1 MGILLKNS
9 FDMLSSSGDMN
20 KRYGFIF
27 VNRTNDDL
35 RDMKRFKKKSFAYM
49 KKVYKSNGEE
59 I

>member
-1 MGILLKNS
+1 
-9 FDMLSSSGDMN
+9 MLSSSGDMN